1 MNVLVIG
8 ASENEERYSNRAVKM
23 LFNYGHT
30 VFAIGNRVG
39 KIGDIEIHTSASL
52 SVRKEKFPFENID
65 TITLYLNAKNQES
78 YHDYILGLN
87 PKRVIFNPGAENP
100 KLEKMLAEKGIHFE
114 EACTLVMLRTNQF

>member
-1 MNVLVIG
+1 MNPYLEIMNVLVIG

-23 LFNYGHT
+23 LFGYGHT

-39 KIGDIEIHTSASL
+39 EIQKVKIQKDKIQ
-52 SVRKEKFPFENID
+52 FENID

-114 EACTLVMLRTNQF
+114 EACTLVMLRANQF